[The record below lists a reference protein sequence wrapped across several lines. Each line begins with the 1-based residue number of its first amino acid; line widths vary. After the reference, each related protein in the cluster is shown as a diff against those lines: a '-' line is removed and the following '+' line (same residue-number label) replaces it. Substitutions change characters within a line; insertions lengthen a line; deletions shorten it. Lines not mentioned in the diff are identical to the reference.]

1 MGSDVNARARL
12 AGLVIVLA
20 GAMTGPV
27 SAHHGTAASYDG
39 SKQVTVSGKVTEF
52 WWHNPHSALFIDVT
66 DEKGERVNWSVEM
79 NSPGVL
85 TRSGWT
91 RKTFVAGDTI
101 SITVHP
107 SRAGTPVGVCLNPC
121 TVTLNGKPLSAREP

>member
-1 MGSDVNARARL
+1 MRPFNARAGLVGVATLL
-12 AGLVIVLA
+12 AGMMA
-20 GAMTGPV
+20 AHV
-27 SAHHGTAASYDG
+27 SGHHGTAASYDG
-39 SKQVTVSGKVTEF
+39 SKQVTITGKVTEF
-52 WWHNPHSALFIDVT
+52 WWRNPHSALFIDIT

-91 RKTFVAGDTI
+91 RRTFVAGDAI
-101 SITVHP
+101 FIIVHP

-121 TVTLNGKPLSAREP
+121 TVSVNGKALSAREP